1 MAGNLVQLNMGEVAE
16 WFTSGI
22 LPDALRAAARS
33 AAFGGAP
40 GAARKAALLTKS
52 PGAISD
58 SGAQRRWPRRGEA
71 QECAEQNR

>member
-40 GAARKAALLTKS
+40 GAARKAAVLTKS
-52 PGAISD
+52 PG
-58 SGAQRRWPRRGEA
+58 
-71 QECAEQNR
+71 